1 MADKPI
7 EDSKKLSE
15 EEKKKSRRIVLE
27 FINESDPAP
36 AKIEEKRV
44 PASSPSEKSVPLPVK
59 VKEINLLKPA
69 LPSPA
74 KPAEKKKPKKKKQ
87 PKDKGEEK
95 KEKKAKPEIK
105 MAPWAPPALKP
116 QPKKE
121 QAAPPPA
128 KTKIKD
134 ELFRREAAKR
144 EEERKIITEQRALEL
159 RKERRKKLKSK
170 LSGLL
175 DFFRL
180 FGRYFVYL
188 LSFLLPLFV
197 LAYFI
202 FSFILFN
209 FYPDRPVA
217 RRLAGAVPVPAIIST
232 VGLVEFYDYL
242 DVKKEIEYQLSAF
255 ENKKISQNVLA
266 EIAKNMTVKEKLAG
280 KLAGRYGLVVEE
292 REVEEAFKQ
301 ILKLNLSGRELE
313 TTMQKVM
320 GSYYHLGQER
330 FKERVIR
337 PKILLSKLATAI
349 VRDKNLNA
357 RAWSKINEADARLKA
372 GEEPGQFKA
381 PDGYQASGLLYY
393 SSSEIVKK
401 FGAGVTGLKAGEIS
415 EVIIN
420 PEGYY
425 LVKVQEITD
434 DLYGIDYVF
443 VKARTLDEYLSEEF
457 KRVKII
463 NFAG

>member
-105 MAPWAPPALKP
+105 MAPWAPPALKL

-180 FGRYFVYL
+180 FSRYFVYL

-320 GSYYHLGQER
+320 GPYYHLGQER

-357 RAWSKINEADARLKA
+357 RAWSKISEADARLKA

-457 KRVKII
+457 KKVKII